1 MDMLPFFK
9 SVLDQDP
16 APVVICDM
24 SHEIVYMNPSAVEH
38 YSYGGGDLLL
48 GRSIMDCHNADSRD
62 KITKVFE
69 WFLED
74 ESHNI
79 VHTYYSESRCE
90 DVYMVALRD
99 QGRLIGYY
107 EKHESRIRDA
117 GGFYSGVACL

>member
-38 YSYGGGDLLL
+38 YSYGGGSLLL
-48 GRSIMDCHNADSRD
+48 GRSIMDCHNANSRD
-62 KITKVFE
+62 KIAKVVE
-69 WFLED
+69 WFSQD
-74 ESHNI
+74 ESHNV
-79 VHTYYSESRCE
+79 VHTFYNESRCE

-107 EKHESRIRDA
+107 EKHESRIRDT
-117 GGFYSGVACL
+117 GGFYSGVVSP

>member
-1 MDMLPFFK
+1 MLPFFK

-38 YSYGGGDLLL
+38 YSYGGGSLLL

-62 KITKVFE
+62 KMAKVVE
-69 WFLED
+69 WFLQD
-74 ESHNI
+74 ESHNV
-79 VHTYYSESRCE
+79 VHTFYNESKCE

-99 QGRLIGYY
+99 QGILIGYY
-107 EKHESRIRDA
+107 EKHESRIRDT
-117 GGFYSGVACL
+117 GSFYSGVVRP